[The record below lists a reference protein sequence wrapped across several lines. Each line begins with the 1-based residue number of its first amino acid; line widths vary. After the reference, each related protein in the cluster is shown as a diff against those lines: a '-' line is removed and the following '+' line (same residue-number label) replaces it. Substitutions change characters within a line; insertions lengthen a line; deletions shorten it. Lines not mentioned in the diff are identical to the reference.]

1 MDTMILDFKLSS
13 SSDSFR
19 ETLSTKSHA
28 TLSAL
33 LIQLC
38 NNACNVLTFQVCN
51 FQKAVKIHLLEVVIL
66 RDDATDESEKCV
78 AGIDHV
84 VRNYDQTD
92 FVIQFIHVFG
102 TLVQIYDAAVCI
114 PHLGVYL
121 VK

>member
-1 MDTMILDFKLSS
+1 MEKLFISCPM
-13 SSDSFR
+13 R
-19 ETLSTKSHA
+19 ARTAEH
-28 TLSAL
+28 
-33 LIQLC
+33 
-38 NNACNVLTFQVCN
+38 
-51 FQKAVKIHLLEVVIL
+51 EVVIL

-114 PHLGVYL
+114 LHLGVYL

>member
-19 ETLSTKSHA
+19 ETAEYEIHA
-28 TLSAL
+28 KLFAH

-66 RDDATDESEKCV
+66 RDDATDESEK
-78 AGIDHV
+78 ARLESIM
-84 VRNYDQTD
+84 
-92 FVIQFIHVFG
+92 
-102 TLVQIYDAAVCI
+102 
-114 PHLGVYL
+114 
-121 VK
+121 